1 MSEPIKGTVIHKTKD
16 PEKVSRE
23 LKSTYGS
30 TVILLTSNPEEIDH
44 IWNLIEPEYDI
55 VMDTDVIDNG
65 DYAKV
70 IVRKELNASDNNS

>member
-1 MSEPIKGTVIHKTKD
+1 MSEPVIKGTVYNKD

-23 LKSTYGS
+23 LKSSYGN
-30 TVILLTSNPEEIDH
+30 TIILLTSNPEEIDH
-44 IWNLIEPEYDI
+44 IWNLIESEYDV

-70 IVRKELNASDNNS
+70 IVRKNNASNNNS